1 MENNKICPL
10 LSITSEDNLT
20 DCYGESCAWYV
31 PPVYASNGKLITK
44 GVVPFMAWALCRSLC
59 ERWRDCE
66 LLPDMPHLRGLPRPV
81 RAVRLARNEKEAAA
95 SATNTDSGR
104 VETGLQALLSVSS
117 LHENKEDCKDEEA

>member
-44 GVVPFMAWALCRSLC
+44 GRCAIHGLGALP
-59 ERWRDCE
+59 E
-66 LLPDMPHLRGLPRPV
+66 PV
-81 RAVRLARNEKEAAA
+81 REVARL
-95 SATNTDSGR
+95 
-104 VETGLQALLSVSS
+104 
-117 LHENKEDCKDEEA
+117 

>member
-44 GVVPFMAWALCRSLC
+44 GRCAIHGLGAGACARGGETVSYYRTCPICGAYLDPC
-59 ERWRDCE
+59 ERCDCQ
-66 LLPDMPHLRGLPRPV
+66 D
-81 RAVRLARNEKEAAA
+81 EKEAAA

>member
-44 GVVPFMAWALCRSLC
+44 GRSAGACARGGETVSYYRTCPICGAYLDPC
-59 ERWRDCE
+59 ERCDCQ
-66 LLPDMPHLRGLPRPV
+66 D
-81 RAVRLARNEKEAAA
+81 EKEAAA

>member
-44 GVVPFMAWALCRSLC
+44 GRCAIHGLALCRSLC

-81 RAVRLARNEKEAAA
+81 RAVRLP
-95 SATNTDSGR
+95 G
-104 VETGLQALLSVSS
+104 
-117 LHENKEDCKDEEA
+117 

>member
-44 GVVPFMAWALCRSLC
+44 GRCAIFHYTHA
-59 ERWRDCE
+59 
-66 LLPDMPHLRGLPRPV
+66 RGK
-81 RAVRLARNEKEAAA
+81 NT
-95 SATNTDSGR
+95 TN
-104 VETGLQALLSVSS
+104 
-117 LHENKEDCKDEEA
+117 NKTC

>member
-44 GVVPFMAWALCRSLC
+44 GRCAIHGLGAAGACARGGETVSYYRTCPICGAYLDPC
-59 ERWRDCE
+59 ERCDCQ
-66 LLPDMPHLRGLPRPV
+66 D
-81 RAVRLARNEKEAAA
+81 EKEAAA